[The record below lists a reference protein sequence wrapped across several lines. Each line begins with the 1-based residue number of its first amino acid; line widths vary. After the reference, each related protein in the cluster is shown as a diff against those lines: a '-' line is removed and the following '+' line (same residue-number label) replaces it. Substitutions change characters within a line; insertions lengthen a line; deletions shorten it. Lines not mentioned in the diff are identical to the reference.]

1 MSPVDGVSDV
11 VRFPRIGKVH
21 LGEKVTEGDKQYC
34 RALPYFVCPKII
46 QEGGPDPQ
54 RPYGPTPTELDIIFP
69 SEDLEMIAR
78 QYLKCYTQSHGLV
91 CIGTGIY
98 ARRKIDLRTGG
109 IADRNTTNWEWR
121 GALTPDKGLTCNR
134 QECPEFL
141 DKQCKLVLSLQFI
154 LPFVK
159 GIGTWQLDT
168 SSFYSVV
175 NVNNMLW
182 TLQDGAKFIG
192 GRGISWVPLTLRLA
206 PMDVFPPGMKKKKVN
221 VLHIVRED
229 ISLVEL
235 VQPAKA
241 LMLPGGVTLIP
252 QATVEIAAPDEEE
265 APPDFASG
273 GYIEAEENHEPE
285 PETRP
290 APTTEAPAAARAPAD
305 KTPAPQENP
314 LKAWAEV
321 VQLYKELKPDE
332 KRVQAWWSSAYH
344 LEVTSADFKRK
355 SAPEKFGATMIITF
369 RDKLK
374 ALKEEQATQKLPL

>member
-1 MSPVDGVSDV
+1 MPVDGVSDV
-11 VRFPRIGKVH
+11 VRFPRIGKIH
-21 LGEKVTEGDKQYC
+21 LGEKVNDGDKQYC
-34 RALPYFVCPKII
+34 RAVPYFVCPKVI

-54 RPYGPTPTELDIIFP
+54 HLYGPTPTELDIIFP

-109 IADRNTTNWEWR
+109 IADRNTTDWEWR
-121 GALTPDKGLTCNR
+121 GALTQDKGLTCNR

-159 GIGTWQLDT
+159 GIGIWQLDT
-168 SSFYSVV
+168 SSFYSTV
-175 NVNNMLW
+175 NVNNALW
-182 TLQDGAKFIG
+182 TLDDAAKFVA
-192 GRGISWVPLTLRLA
+192 GRGVSWIPLKLRLS
-206 PMDVFPPGMKKKKVN
+206 PMEVFPPGMKKKKVN

-265 APPDFASG
+265 PPPDFAAD
-273 GYIEAEENHEPE
+273 GYLEPAEEHDEEP
-285 PETRP
+285 PPVSTVKQ
-290 APTTEAPAAARAPAD
+290 AVAAEKGD
-305 KTPAPQENP
+305 TPKENP
-314 LKAWAEV
+314 LKAWADV
-321 VQLYKELKPDE
+321 VQIFKELKPEE
-332 KRVQAWWSSAYH
+332 KRVQSWWKAAYN
-344 LEVTSADFKRK
+344 LEVTNADFKK
-355 SAPEKFGATMIITF
+355 KAAPEKFSATMIITF

-374 ALKEEQATQKLPL
+374 QLKAEQEQSKLPL